1 MELTS
6 RTPLRAIFVGR
17 GAMGRA
23 VEEVWTGR
31 GHAVVQRL
39 GRGETLGDTAADV
52 AFELTHPDAA
62 AARVGELLERGIPTV
77 CGTTGWDATAARELA
92 AQRGVPL
99 LVAANFSIGIAIL
112 RRLVAEASRALAPF
126 ADFEPG
132 IVERH
137 HNRKKD
143 SPSGTAKLLAAAVAE
158 SRGGVPPP
166 IVALRQG
173 GQPGEHTVLFEGA
186 DESLELTHRARSRR
200 VFALGAVAAAEWL
213 ATARP
218 AGPVTFEEFL
228 AQRLP
233 AVSRV
238 EDALHDTL

>member
-1 MELTS
+1 MS
-6 RTPLRAIFVGR
+6 GPPPLRALFVGR
-17 GAMGRA
+17 GAMAGA
-23 VEEVWTGR
+23 VEEVWASR
-31 GHAVVQRL
+31 GHEVVQRL
-39 GRGETLGDTAADV
+39 GRGDALGEAAADV

-62 AARVGELLERGIPTV
+62 PGRVAELLERGIPTV

-99 LVAANFSIGIAIL
+99 LVAANFSIGIAVL
-112 RRLVAEASRALAPF
+112 RRLVAEAARSLAPF
-126 ADFEPG
+126 SEFEPG

-158 SRGGVPPP
+158 SRGGEPPP

-173 GQPGEHTVLFEGA
+173 GQPGEHTVVFEGA
-186 DESLELTHRARSRR
+186 DEVLELTHRARSRR

-213 ATARP
+213 AAQRP
-218 AGPVTFEEFL
+218 PGPVTFEEFL
-228 AQRLP
+228 ARRLP

-238 EDALHDTL
+238 EDAMHGTL